1 MIRLLDQG
9 LFADLVA
16 AARQA
21 PRRRLHRNFHP
32 DDAYPAHRLLI
43 AIEPDSY
50 VPPHRHLNPNKDET
64 LLVLRGSLGVVFFDA
79 AGKVE
84 RHAILRAGGET
95 LGVDI
100 PHGVFHTVCALETA
114 TVFFEAKAG
123 PYVPVSAEEKAPWV
137 PAEGEAAVADYLA
150 GLRQACLGAA
160 GCSLSAVNVLRRPCK
175 IHIQPHYCPVK

>member
-43 AIEPDSY
+43 ASEPDSY
-50 VPPHRHLNPNKDET
+50 VPPHRHLSPNKDET
-64 LLVLRGSLGVVFFDA
+64 LLVLRGSLGVVFFDV

-84 RHAILRAGGET
+84 RSVVLHAGGET

-100 PHGVFHTVCALETA
+100 PHGVFHTVFALETG

-123 PYVPVSAEEKAPWV
+123 PYVPVSADERAAWA
-137 PAEGEAAVADYLA
+137 PAEGDTGAAAYRDHLLACCGAIGNA
-150 GLRQACLGAA
+150 GL
-160 GCSLSAVNVLRRPCK
+160 SD
-175 IHIQPHYCPVK
+175 

>member
-150 GLRQACLGAA
+150 GLRQACLTAA
-160 GCSLSAVNVLRRPCK
+160 G
-175 IHIQPHYCPVK
+175 

>member
-123 PYVPVSAEEKAPWV
+123 PYLPLTPAEKAPFA
-137 PAEGEAAVADYLA
+137 PPEGDPRAPEYLVR
-150 GLRQACLGAA
+150 LK
-160 GCSLSAVNVLRRPCK
+160 SLFTA
-175 IHIQPHYCPVK
+175 IT